1 MREIMEI
8 SYEAQPA
15 WRNQWML
22 IVFVILWSAVTTNFF
37 MEMAALEGLDNIISE
52 ASMIPPY
59 VGVLL
64 LGIAGLLYRRR
75 EWKFI
80 ISSEQIE
87 SHYGIISKDIKT
99 VRLQDLHNIN
109 VKQSAS
115 QRILGTGDVEFSSA
129 NGSGVEV
136 VFYGVPN
143 PMDLQAKIQNVRE

>member
-1 MREIMEI
+1 MEI

-22 IVFVILWSAVTTNFF
+22 IFFVILWGALTIEFF
-37 MEMAALEGLDNIISE
+37 VGMAALEGLDNIIAE
-52 ASMIPPY
+52 ALMIPPY

-64 LGIAGLLYRRR
+64 IGIAGLLYRRR

-87 SHYGIISKDIKT
+87 SRHGIISKEIKT

-109 VKQSAS
+109 VTQSAS
-115 QRILGTGDVEFSSA
+115 QRFLGTGDVEFSGA
-129 NGSGVEV
+129 NDSGVEV
-136 VFYGVPN
+136 VFYGVPK
-143 PMDLQAKIQNVRE
+143 PMDLQTKIQNARG

>member
-1 MREIMEI
+1 
-8 SYEAQPA
+8 
-15 WRNQWML
+15 
-22 IVFVILWSAVTTNFF
+22 

-52 ASMIPPY
+52 ASMIPLY

-87 SHYGIISKDIKT
+87 SHHGIISKEIKT

-109 VKQSAS
+109 VKQSDS

-136 VFYGVPN
+136 VFYGVPK
-143 PMDLQAKIQNVRE
+143 PMDLQAKIQNARG